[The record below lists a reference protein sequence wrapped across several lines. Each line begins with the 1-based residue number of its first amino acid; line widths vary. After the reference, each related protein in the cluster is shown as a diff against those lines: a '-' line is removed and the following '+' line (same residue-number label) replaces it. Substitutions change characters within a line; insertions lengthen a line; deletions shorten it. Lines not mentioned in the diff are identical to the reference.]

1 MTNEPVSQTAFENE
15 VEFLEWVYHSLG
27 EINPSN
33 YSHDDVCELNN
44 KSVEVILAIGVRLKS
59 FGFSP
64 EGQTNG

>member
-1 MTNEPVSQTAFENE
+1 MADTQTTQSAFENE
-15 VEFLEWVYHSLG
+15 VEFLEWAYQTLG

-33 YSHDDVCELNN
+33 YNHDDVCELND